1 MDPNNIQRHQ
11 YNTNPDSSYGAV
23 FQLDTLVD
31 VIPGLIY
38 PAWLEVCA
46 VRLSWHRSRS
56 GTRGV
61 RDCSHPLV
69 CCMENGGI
77 IPTSHISPCCRYCV
91 PYSSALGI

>member
-46 VRLSWHRSRS
+46 RAA
-56 GTRGV
+56 
-61 RDCSHPLV
+61 LV
-69 CCMENGGI
+69 SLQHVCVCGSCRRFSCCWLLLLLQ
-77 IPTSHISPCCRYCV
+77 SV
-91 PYSSALGI
+91 QLLLLLLFVLFL

>member
-38 PAWLEVCA
+38 PAWLEVIFVSAAKHGVFVPLETC
-46 VRLSWHRSRS
+46 HR
-56 GTRGV
+56 
-61 RDCSHPLV
+61 C
-69 CCMENGGI
+69 
-77 IPTSHISPCCRYCV
+77 
-91 PYSSALGI
+91 

>member
-38 PAWLEVCA
+38 PAWVEVNCFQPPTWPVELVIA
-46 VRLSWHRSRS
+46 VDIVLCIDSSHMSW
-56 GTRGV
+56 
-61 RDCSHPLV
+61 
-69 CCMENGGI
+69 
-77 IPTSHISPCCRYCV
+77 
-91 PYSSALGI
+91 

>member
-38 PAWLEVCA
+38 PAWVEVRVLAFGLTAA
-46 VRLSWHRSRS
+46 VPVYRRVHAYLRSQ
-56 GTRGV
+56 
-61 RDCSHPLV
+61 LV
-69 CCMENGGI
+69 
-77 IPTSHISPCCRYCV
+77 PKPCCRRHV
-91 PYSSALGI
+91 P

>member
-46 VRLSWHRSRS
+46 DPS
-56 GTRGV
+56 
-61 RDCSHPLV
+61 C
-69 CCMENGGI
+69 
-77 IPTSHISPCCRYCV
+77 
-91 PYSSALGI
+91 

>member
-38 PAWLEVCA
+38 PAWLEVCVLTIVPTFLA
-46 VRLSWHRSRS
+46 PTTSVMLFGLALPSW
-56 GTRGV
+56 V
-61 RDCSHPLV
+61 
-69 CCMENGGI
+69 GGAGD
-77 IPTSHISPCCRYCV
+77 PVALQHFLWSPCE
-91 PYSSALGI
+91 

>member
-1 MDPNNIQRHQ
+1 MYALTCFKPFSGSGIPYVFRRVHGSNAFPCLTHPHPHPHGRINEIMDPNNIQRHQ

-46 VRLSWHRSRS
+46 
-56 GTRGV
+56 
-61 RDCSHPLV
+61 D
-69 CCMENGGI
+69 
-77 IPTSHISPCCRYCV
+77 
-91 PYSSALGI
+91 